1 MAIGQEGKR
10 RAGIGVN
17 DNGSSMYIALLK
29 NYSGGEPTRAQE
41 VRTNGFSRQQI
52 ARSIN
57 ANTGRIDQTGQV
69 TYTASGTETI
79 NGYMVTDTPS
89 QESSDSALQGNL
101 IAYGVVTQRTVNNG
115 QSVNVSGFS
124 IVP

>member
-10 RAGIGVN
+10 RAGVGVN
-17 DNGSSMYIALLK
+17 DNGTPLYISMLT
-29 NYSGGEPTRAQE
+29 NYNGGEPTRAQE
-41 VRTNGFSRQQI
+41 LRTNGFSRQQI
-52 ARSIN
+52 TRNIN
-57 ANTGRIDQTGQV
+57 ANTGRIDQSGQV
-69 TYTASGTETI
+69 TYTASSNATI
-79 NGYMVTDTPS
+79 NGYMVTDTAS

-101 IAYGVVTQRTVNNG
+101 IAFGVVTQRSVSNG